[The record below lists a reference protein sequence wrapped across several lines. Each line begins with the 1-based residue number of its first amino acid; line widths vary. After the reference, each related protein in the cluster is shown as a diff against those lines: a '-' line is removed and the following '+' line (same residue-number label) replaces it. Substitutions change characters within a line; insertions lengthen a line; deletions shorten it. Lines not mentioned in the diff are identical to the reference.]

1 MIVVSPNTKPYKA
14 IFDRKRQHGVNNFM
28 VCASPTMSRMHVPL
42 GVTGKGHVHIC
53 TVNSC
58 NRLGIPIFVFPTP
71 LSTIMILDWSVVL
84 TGKRDM
90 HASILCSNFLQQKSD
105 LKYDS
110 WDPSLHVSCLLI
122 YPFLHLS
129 SLPRFCIK
137 LPLTISS
144 KVERKK
150 ESFNSIHETNQLKLL
165 ASYKQHLTLP
175 WNWCSYRVSRLITTI
190 LLHFYSLFWRAKNNY
205 DQTTSWICT
214 FLKLYCHKTGVK
226 WLHTQDWQH
235 NTAIR
240 SSLYRI
246 HNSI

>member
-1 MIVVSPNTKPYKA
+1 MLSVPTQNHIKQYLTGKGNMEL
-14 IFDRKRQHGVNNFM
+14 IILWFVNPPPW
-28 VCASPTMSRMHVPL
+28 ASRMHVPL

-53 TVNSC
+53 TVNPC
-58 NRLGIPIFVFPTP
+58 NRWGIPIFVFPTP
-71 LSTIMILDWSVVL
+71 LSTIMILDWSVGL

-90 HASILCSNFLQQKSD
+90 HASILCSNFLQRKSD

-110 WDPSLHVSCLLI
+110 WDPSLDVSCLLI

-175 WNWCSYRVSRLITTI
+175 WNWCSYRVSRLITT
-190 LLHFYSLFWRAKNNY
+190 FCY
-205 DQTTSWICT
+205 T
-214 FLKLYCHKTGVK
+214 FTRFSGERRIIM
-226 WLHTQDWQH
+226 
-235 NTAIR
+235 IR
-240 SSLYRI
+240 PPVGYVLS
-246 HNSI
+246 

>member
-28 VCASPTMSRMHVPL
+28 VCESPPHELVECMSLLVWQERGM
-42 GVTGKGHVHIC
+42 C
-53 TVNSC
+53 TVNPC
-58 NRLGIPIFVFPTP
+58 NRWGIPIFVFPTP
-71 LSTIMILDWSVVL
+71 LSTIMILDWSVGL

-90 HASILCSNFLQQKSD
+90 HASILCSNFLQRKSD

-175 WNWCSYRVSRLITTI
+175 WNWCSYRVSRLITT
-190 LLHFYSLFWRAKNNY
+190 FCY
-205 DQTTSWICT
+205 T
-214 FLKLYCHKTGVK
+214 FTRFSGERRIIM
-226 WLHTQDWQH
+226 
-235 NTAIR
+235 IR
-240 SSLYRI
+240 PPVGYVLS
-246 HNSI
+246 